1 LAKKFAAVFA
11 LLALTFTSL
20 VLRPPVAAIGPLIPE
35 FISVEKLSLLEVG
48 LLTSISVVCF
58 GLGAFTG
65 PWLVKRFGLNRAMLL
80 VLIALTAAM
89 AIRLVGGV
97 LAILST
103 TVIIGLAIAIG
114 NVLIPTVVREQFPKK
129 IELITG
135 VYVTLL
141 AISASLAASIAVPS
155 SQLLG
160 SWREALAIWIIPAVI
175 AIVFWLPITRYKST
189 VEGVSAKTHADEKRA
204 VYRSPLTWA
213 IVAFFGLQ
221 STGFYA
227 TLNWLPSLLVD
238 RGYSEVDAGGLLGLT
253 TFVGVPTGFA
263 ISIFIRKFRS
273 LSEISIAVTLFT
285 FVGLALIWVND
296 NYVVLGCLLLGFGFA
311 ATFPLSLI
319 LVGSRASTSTQTT
332 QLSAL
337 AQGIGY
343 LIAATG
349 TFLFGE
355 LRRLTGNWDASLMMI
370 LTLTAIQLM
379 AGFYAGRNR
388 VIPAK

>member
-1 LAKKFAAVFA
+1 MAKRYAAVFA
-11 LLALTFTSL
+11 LLALIFTSL

-48 LLTSISVVCF
+48 LLSSISVVCF

-65 PWLVKRFGLNRAMLL
+65 PWLVKRFGLNRAMLF
-80 VLIALTAAM
+80 VLLALTAAM
-89 AIRLVGGV
+89 ALRLVGGV
-97 LAILST
+97 LPILST

-141 AISASLAASIAVPS
+141 AISASLAATIAVPS
-155 SQLLG
+155 SDALG

-175 AIVFWLPITRYKST
+175 AIVFWIPIAKAKSSTLT
-189 VEGVSAKTHADEKRA
+189 VSEKTHADEKRA

-227 TLNWLPSLLVD
+227 TLNWLPSLLID
-238 RGYSEVDAGGLLGLT
+238 RGFTELDAGGLLGLT

-263 ISIFIRKFRS
+263 ISIFIRRFQS
-273 LSEISIAVTLFT
+273 LSAISVAVTSFT
-285 FVGLALIWVND
+285 LIGLVIIWGYND
-296 NYVVLGCLLLGFGFA
+296 LVVIGCLLLGFGFA

-355 LRRLTGNWDASLMMI
+355 LRRLTGNWELSLIMI
-370 LTLTAIQLM
+370 LALTTIQLA